1 MNINFDK
8 QFEQLKSQ
16 AKASKPPK
24 LLLHVCCAPCA
35 TACLLRLADA
45 FDITL
50 YYSNDNI
57 TNGDEWQK
65 RLGEV
70 QKLVDVANGGNFEA
84 QFASPLKLV
93 VQRQDASR
101 FFAAAKGLE
110 GEREGGARCAQCFR
124 LRLADTKDY
133 ARSHGFDF
141 FGTTLT
147 VSPYKNSALL
157 NEIGLSLQTDD
168 LKWLASDFKKHGG
181 YNESIRLCAKYGLYR
196 QHYCGCVFSEQ
207 SSGGRN
213 LPHIELT

>member
-1 MNINFDK
+1 MNINYDK
-8 QFEQLKSQ
+8 EFEKIKAQ
-16 AKASKPPK
+16 ASKTHPPK

-35 TACLLRLADA
+35 TACLLRLADS

-57 TNGDEWQK
+57 TDPNEWEK

-70 QKLVDVANGGNFEA
+70 QKLTELLNNGLYEVLPIA
-84 QFASPLKLV
+84 PVKLV
-93 VQRQDASR
+93 VRQLEAQRYLAQ
-101 FFAAAKGLE
+101 AKGLE
-110 GEREGGARCAQCFR
+110 SEREGGARCAQCFR

-157 NEIGLSLQTDD
+157 NEIGLALQTDS
-168 LKWLASDFKKHGG
+168 LKWLVSDFKKQGG

-196 QHYCGCVFSEQ
+196 QHYCGCEFSQ
-207 SSGGRN
+207 K
-213 LPHIELT
+213 